1 MAQPFAA
8 PDRRSRAALEY
19 LLFYDSSSPFLIVF
33 RIASAAGDQHVSQ
46 GGKHGLKKMQ
56 RVRE

>member
-8 PDRRSRAALEY
+8 PDRRTRAALEY

-33 RIASAAGDQHVSQ
+33 RIASAAGDQHVESVEKVSITQ
-46 GGKHGLKKMQ
+46 KY
-56 RVRE
+56 